1 MNRVRDKLLV
11 RMKSIGI
18 DTDGAIKRLCNNVEL
33 YEKILVKFLEDGS
46 YKGLKDSLDNNNFK
60 DAQMYSHTLKG
71 LGGNLGFIELATCS
85 TKILELLRGGELDNL
100 DYFMGK
106 LSEEYIKVTS
116 LIKELKNNKEV

>member
-1 MNRVRDKLLV
+1 
-11 RMKSIGI
+11 MKSIGI